1 MGRLY
6 RAIEV
11 ASGDQHAYTV
21 GFIDTGADKS
31 VMIRRLADS
40 MGMELKGRIEMVSAS
55 GHLIVGRQA
64 EVGVRTLADDMT
76 ADIGIGVTDELFDDE
91 IDENGVEMIIGLDF
105 LEEVNMK
112 IEFW

>member
-31 VMIRRLADS
+31 VMSRRLADS
-40 MGMELKGRIEMVSAS
+40 MSMELKGCIEMVFGIRSS
-55 GHLIVGRQA
+55 
-64 EVGVRTLADDMT
+64 
-76 ADIGIGVTDELFDDE
+76 DIGATGRCGC
-91 IDENGVEMIIGLDF
+91 ENTSGWPDCGH
-105 LEEVNMK
+105 
-112 IEFW
+112 

>member
-1 MGRLY
+1 
-6 RAIEV
+6 
-11 ASGDQHAYTV
+11 
-21 GFIDTGADKS
+21 
-31 VMIRRLADS
+31 
-40 MGMELKGRIEMVSAS
+40 MELKGHIEMVSAS

-64 EVGVRTLADDMT
+64 EVGVRTLSDDMT

-91 IDENGVEMIIGLDF
+91 IGENGVEMIIGLDF

>member
-11 ASGDQHAYTV
+11 VSGDQHAYTV
-21 GFIDTGADKS
+21 GFIDTGADNS
-31 VMIRRLADS
+31 VMSRRLADS
-40 MGMELKGRIEMVSAS
+40 MGMELKGCIEMVSAS

-76 ADIGIGVTDELFDDE
+76 ADIEIGVTDELFDDE
-91 IDENGVEMIIGLDF
+91 IDENGVEVIIGLDF

>member
-21 GFIDTGADKS
+21 GFVDTGADKS
-31 VMIRRLADS
+31 VMSRRLADS
-40 MGMELKGRIEMVSAS
+40 MNIEQKGYIEMVSAS

-64 EVGVRTLADDMT
+64 EVYLRTLTDDMT
-76 ADIGIGVTDELFDDE
+76 AELEIGVTDELFDDE
-91 IDENGVEMIIGLDF
+91 IDENGVEVIIGLDF

-112 IEFW
+112 IGF